1 VASTTASFEGQEA
14 ASLEFTK
21 ACSIVAGTVVDTRV
35 DSTVRDTDTDTAVV
49 NTRYTR
55 VGRSRFV
62 TYKATTSTR
71 RIGQA
76 RGPLRLVFP
85 K

>member
-1 VASTTASFEGQEA
+1 VASTKASFGGQEA

-21 ACSIVAGTVVDTRV
+21 ECSIVAGTAVDTRV
-35 DSTVRDTDTDTAVV
+35 DSTARDTDTDTAVV

-62 TYKATTSTR
+62 AYKATTSTR

-76 RGPLRLVFP
+76 RGPLRLVFL
-85 K
+85 